1 MASDKIDI
9 HHISTL
15 ARLELSS
22 EEEQLFESQLEKI
35 VEHVEKLSEI
45 DLSDVPPTDQA
56 GTVINAIREDVA
68 GDSISQEATLSNA
81 PQSARGQIVVPR
93 VIE

>member
-1 MASDKIDI
+1 MAHDRIDI
-9 HHISTL
+9 HHIAKL
-15 ARLELSS
+15 ARLELST

-35 VEHVEKLSEI
+35 VGHVEKLAEL
-45 DLSDVPPTDQA
+45 DLSDVPPTDHA
-56 GTVINAIREDVA
+56 GSVINALRQDTPCGGLTQDDVMN
-68 GDSISQEATLSNA
+68 NA

>member
-1 MASDKIDI
+1 MASDKINI
-9 HHISTL
+9 HHIAAL
-15 ARLELSS
+15 ARLELSP

-35 VEHVEKLSEI
+35 VDHVEKLSEL
-45 DLSDVPPTDQA
+45 DLSDVPPTDHA
-56 GTVINAIREDVA
+56 VSVVNAIRNDTPRESMTQQAV
-68 GDSISQEATLSNA
+68 LSNA